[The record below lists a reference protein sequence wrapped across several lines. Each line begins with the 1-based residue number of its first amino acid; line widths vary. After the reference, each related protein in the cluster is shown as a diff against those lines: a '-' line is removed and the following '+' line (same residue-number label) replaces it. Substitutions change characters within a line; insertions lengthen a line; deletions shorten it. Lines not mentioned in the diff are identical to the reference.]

1 MNNIKKIVF
10 DNGLTLT
17 YGFNDNSMGV
27 GIMLTAKCGLIIEP
41 DEMQGASH
49 FIEHMLFKG
58 TKKRDSFQT
67 GFDLDKI
74 GAFSNAF
81 TTKERTSF
89 YAVALREHAEECM
102 EILSDM
108 YFNATFPDDEF
119 EKERNVIL
127 EELNECIDDHGDFCY
142 TNATK
147 LYYGNTI
154 FGGEIVGTEKTL
166 KAITV
171 DSLRKFKDEH
181 YTANNTVITIYGN
194 ITEEEAVELVE
205 KYCLNNFKCENKN
218 FERAVLVPHSGVVKV
233 KRDIN
238 QNYLEIIL
246 PGYDALSEKRRAAA
260 VFVNILGGGYSS
272 RLFQELR
279 EKRALCYSVDSS
291 NTSYVTS
298 GFTKISSSFN
308 NSKTEDMLLGI
319 KEVSKMFLE
328 KGIKQDELD
337 LVKEQAKTAFVL
349 SAESSMGMTKTINSE
364 YCVTGRLFDAEQ
376 IIKEINAVSKDDV
389 MDIAKE
395 VLDFNKAAISFLGSD
410 TSVDIEKIMLG

>member
-41 DEMQGASH
+41 NEMQGASH

-58 TKKRDSFQT
+58 TKKRDAFQT

-74 GAFSNAF
+74 GAFSNAY
-81 TTKERTSF
+81 TTKERTAF
-89 YAVALREHAEECM
+89 YAVSLREHAEECM

-108 YFNATFPDDEF
+108 YFNATFPDEEF

-147 LYYGNTI
+147 LYYGDTI
-154 FGGEIVGTEKTL
+154 FGGEIVGTEETL
-166 KAITV
+166 KSITV
-171 DSLRKFKDEH
+171 EALRQFKDEH
-181 YTANNTVITIYGN
+181 YTANNTIITIYGN
-194 ITEEEAVELVE
+194 ISEKDAVALVE
-205 KYCLNNFKCENKN
+205 KYCLNNFKCENKE
-218 FERAVLVPHSGVVKV
+218 FESTILKPHSGVVKV

-246 PGYDALSEKRRAAA
+246 PGYDAFSEKRRAAA
-260 VFVNILGGGYSS
+260 VFTNILGGGYSS

-291 NTSYVTS
+291 NTVYTSS

-308 NSKTEDMLLGI
+308 NAKTVEMLQGI
-319 KEVSKMFLE
+319 KDVTKTLLE

-349 SAESSMGMTKTINSE
+349 SAESTLGMTKTINSE
-364 YCVTGRLFDAEQ
+364 FAITGKLFDAEE
-376 IIKEINAVSKDDV
+376 IVKEINAVTRDDV

-410 TSVDIEKIMLG
+410 TSVDIEKIMLS

>member
-10 DNGLTLT
+10 NNGLTLT

-27 GIMLTAKCGLIIEP
+27 GIMITAKCGLIIEP
-41 DEMQGASH
+41 KEMQGASH

-58 TKKRDSFQT
+58 TKKRDAYQT

-74 GAFSNAF
+74 GAFSNAY
-81 TTKERTSF
+81 TSKERTAF
-89 YAVALREHAEECM
+89 YTVALREHAEECM

-147 LYYGNTI
+147 LYYGDTI
-154 FGGEIVGTEKTL
+154 FGGEIVGTEETL
-166 KAITV
+166 KSMTV
-171 DSLRKFKDEH
+171 EKLRQFKDEH

-194 ITEEEAVELVE
+194 ISEEDAVALVE

-218 FERAVLVPHSGVVKV
+218 FESQILVPHSGVVKV

-246 PGYDALSEKRRAAA
+246 PGYDAFSDKRRAAG

-291 NTSYVTS
+291 NTVYATS

-319 KEVSKMFLE
+319 KDVTKTLLE
-328 KGIKQDELD
+328 KGIKQEELD

-349 SAESSMGMTKTINSE
+349 SAESTLGMTKTINSE
-364 YCVTGRLFDAEQ
+364 FTITGKLFDAEQ
-376 IIKEINAVSKDDV
+376 IVKEINAVTIDDV
-389 MDIAKE
+389 MDIARE